1 MARIDYVDPAQASD
15 RVNELLGKLGH
26 KNIFRM
32 LGHSERHFETYV
44 RMGNAIR
51 FKGAL
56 DPVLRELAIT
66 RTGILC
72 DAEYEV
78 VAHKRIGKSVGVS
91 DAKND
96 ALEQGADADV
106 FTDLEKAVLRFT
118 DDVVKN
124 DRPGDETFGP
134 LAERLSPADLVEL
147 YLAIGF
153 YIMTSKFLRT
163 FDIDLQAE

>member
-1 MARIDYVDPAQASD
+1 MARIDHVDKAQASE
-15 RVNELLGKLGH
+15 RTNELLGKLGH
-26 KNIFRM
+26 RNIFRM

-56 DPVLRELAIT
+56 DPALRELAIT

-72 DAEYEV
+72 DSEYEV

-91 DAKND
+91 DEKNA
-96 ALEQGADADV
+96 ALEEGADSDA
-106 FTDLEKAVLRFT
+106 FTELEKAVLRFT
-118 DDVVKN
+118 DEVVHN
-124 DRPGDETFGP
+124 DRPSDEIFDP
-134 LAERLSPADLVEL
+134 LAEQLSPTDMVEL
-147 YLAIGF
+147 FLAIGS

-163 FDIDLQAE
+163 FDVDLQTD

>member
-1 MARIDYVDPAQASD
+1 MARIDYVDPAQASE
-15 RVNELLGKLGH
+15 RVNELIGKLNNS
-26 KNIFRM
+26 NIFRM
-32 LGHSERHFETYV
+32 MGHSERHFETYV

-51 FKGAL
+51 FKGSL

-78 VAHKRIGKSVGVS
+78 VAHKRIGKGVGVS
-91 DAKND
+91 DEKNA
-96 ALEQGADADV
+96 ALEEGASSDA
-106 FTDLEKAVLRFT
+106 FTALEKAVLRFT
-118 DDVVKN
+118 DDVVQN

-134 LAERLSPADLVEL
+134 LAERLSPTDMVEL

-163 FDIDLQAE
+163 FDVDMQTG

>member
-1 MARIDYVDPAQASD
+1 
-15 RVNELLGKLGH
+15 
-26 KNIFRM
+26 M

-56 DPVLRELAIT
+56 DPALRELAIT

-72 DAEYEV
+72 DSEYEV

-91 DAKND
+91 DEKNA
-96 ALEQGADADV
+96 ALEEGADSDA
-106 FTDLEKAVLRFT
+106 FTELEKAVLRFT
-118 DDVVKN
+118 DEVVHN
-124 DRPGDETFGP
+124 DRPSDEIFDP
-134 LAERLSPADLVEL
+134 LAEQLSPTDMVEL
-147 YLAIGF
+147 FLAIGF

-163 FDIDLQAE
+163 FDVDLQTD

>member
-1 MARIDYVDPAQASD
+1 MARIDYVDPAQVND
-15 RVNELLGKLGH
+15 RVNELLGKLNNS
-26 KNIFRM
+26 NIFRM
-32 LGHSERHFETYV
+32 MGHSERHFETYI

-51 FKGAL
+51 FKGSL

-78 VAHKRIGKSVGVS
+78 VAHKRIGKGVGVS
-91 DAKND
+91 DEKND
-96 ALEQGADADV
+96 ALEAGAESDA

-118 DDVVKN
+118 DDVVQN
-124 DRPGDETFGP
+124 DRPSDETFNP
-134 LAERLSPADLVEL
+134 LAEQLSRTDLVEL

-163 FDIDLQAE
+163 FDIDMQTG